1 MRDETGIVP
10 VPTIHVHVGEQDENI
25 EEQMLSNRS
34 RRTILRAINASVRC
48 DENSQQGHVHEES
61 EGININNSD
70 FHTCSSAN
78 NVPCSQE
85 SVDEPMQKDVYTQT
99 KNCVECSKLK
109 EENRQ
114 LRNKCI
120 DLKETKQDLMKQK
133 TSIGVQCDMYYE
145 KLVSG
150 VSDHEMEEQV
160 EYEREEYEGMDVH
173 VEAESSF
180 MSDDDD
186 DDDSQSEASG
196 ADAPFQGDTE
206 ADDPQELN
214 ESLHNGNLRTE
225 PKFITCLSKLM
236 LLFQFCHLCKADS
249 PMIESHDK
257 LFPTILLHWR
267 KYQSKMIEEIK
278 ESEESVVVA
287 GDCRHDSMGHCA
299 KYGTYTMFCCSK
311 PQIIH
316 FELVQR
322 NEAGNSGAMEMIGF
336 KRSLSYLL
344 GCGLAISTF
353 ISDRHS
359 SIAKYMRE
367 QMTGIT
373 HYFDLWHLKKSV
385 RKALTKI
392 ACESKCEALKEWI
405 YPCLNHLHWSATT
418 TLCGT
423 GRIILA
429 KFHSFLG
436 HIVNKHENLD
446 DPLFNRCSHGNSI
459 KQRKWLQPESDAH
472 FKLVSTLTNPRLVS
486 GIMKASPLAQT
497 SCLEGFHSVLNHFSP
512 KMISYSYSGM
522 LCRHILA
529 SIHFNFNLIRDT
541 KQRPDGTPQV
551 KLVYPKFK
559 DGVASVRDVRVRQNF
574 GYVDDI
580 YNTFL
585 EANGKPGLM
594 KTTKQELKDMNPLPM
609 NSMLQKEPREKALSK
624 KRKRQAWQL

>member
-1 MRDETGIVP
+1 
-10 VPTIHVHVGEQDENI
+10 
-25 EEQMLSNRS
+25 
-34 RRTILRAINASVRC
+34 
-48 DENSQQGHVHEES
+48 
-61 EGININNSD
+61 
-70 FHTCSSAN
+70 
-78 NVPCSQE
+78 
-85 SVDEPMQKDVYTQT
+85 
-99 KNCVECSKLK
+99 
-109 EENRQ
+109 
-114 LRNKCI
+114 
-120 DLKETKQDLMKQK
+120 MKQK

-316 FELVQR
+316 FELVQ
-322 NEAGNSGAMEMIGF
+322 
-336 KRSLSYLL
+336 
-344 GCGLAISTF
+344 
-353 ISDRHS
+353 
-359 SIAKYMRE
+359 
-367 QMTGIT
+367 
-373 HYFDLWHLKKSV
+373 V
-385 RKALTKI
+385 R
-392 ACESKCEALKEWI
+392 KCEALKEWI

-624 KRKRQAWQL
+624 KRKRQSMATVNIPPTTL